1 MPEVGEHLHPK
12 TGGTTYKQETRAA
25 SVTVMRSLGEECH
38 ESNKEHLFTDSSGE
52 MINRRI
58 DQIGWAGLEPATN
71 GLQGIRSRLLLES
84 RCV

>member
-25 SVTVMRSLGEECH
+25 SVTVMRSLGEECY
-38 ESNKEHLFTDSSGE
+38 ESNKKHLFPDSSGE

-58 DQIGWAGLEPATN
+58 DQIGRGRLELPT
-71 GLQGIRSRLLLES
+71 QSP
-84 RCV
+84 CHT